1 MLFLHRIWQRLF
13 LFNMRHVVL
22 CLILC
27 SIFSVNAQKYDST
40 FSEKVQNTRDKALL
54 FLVESQID
62 SSIANKQFKGEWYG
76 TMELT
81 EPYFFIG
88 KKQNH
93 KDSNGFTV
101 SAIHNFLAEV
111 YLADTTLTYLKP
123 TLNKAFQDILTYRNG
138 QKFNFW
144 KALPPNR
151 KLKLFGEPN
160 PQPLVHRPTEYRLR
174 SRFINNAA
182 NVPEDADDT
191 SLGNL
196 ATMYHNEIFADTLPL
211 IVSEEYD
218 KFLDLKR
225 KNRNW
230 YNHLFVRYPNSGAFL
245 TWHSQEFRFW
255 FLKTPLTF
263 LSTLFIFMP
272 GSSARPKAYKPWIP
286 FGANDV
292 DVVVNSNVLTYL
304 AVSNQLD
311 KSLGKKGAI
320 AYTEFL
326 LKQPRWYNNAV
337 YYPNLYHIHYG
348 VARAYAAGVEQ
359 LAPVCQ
365 TILENIIETQ
375 NQDGSFESQDWLNKK
390 DLVQST
396 AYALHAMLDM
406 KSKGMTIEN
415 ERIERAIKFL
425 IEKSLSENNGIK
437 WEGGIFFSGGTA
449 LRNIL
454 VWKSDAY
461 TTALIANS
469 LTKYLKITQK

>member
-1 MLFLHRIWQRLF
+1 M
-13 LFNMRHVVL
+13 
-22 CLILC
+22 
-27 SIFSVNAQKYDST
+27 
-40 FSEKVQNTRDKALL
+40 
-54 FLVESQID
+54 
-62 SSIANKQFKGEWYG
+62 
-76 TMELT
+76 
-81 EPYFFIG
+81 
-88 KKQNH
+88 
-93 KDSNGFTV
+93 
-101 SAIHNFLAEV
+101 AEV
-111 YLADTTLTYLKP
+111 YLADTTLIYLKP
-123 TLNKAFQDILTYRNG
+123 ILTKAFQDILTYRNG

-160 PQPLVHRPTEYRLR
+160 PQLLVHRPTEYRLR

-196 ATMYHNEIFADTLPL
+196 ATMYHNQIFADTLPL
-211 IVSEEYD
+211 IASEEYD
-218 KFLDLKR
+218 KFLDLNR

-245 TWHSQEFRFW
+245 TWHSQEFGFW
-255 FLKTPLTF
+255 LLKTPLTF
-263 LSTLFIFMP
+263 LSTLFIFLP

-304 AVSNQLD
+304 SVSNQLD

-359 LAPVCQ
+359 LAPACQ
-365 TILENIIETQ
+365 TILENIIKTQ

-406 KSKGMTIEN
+406 KSKGMNIGN

-425 IEKSLSENNGIK
+425 IEKSLDENNRIK

-469 LTKYLKITQK
+469 LTKYLKMTQK

>member
-1 MLFLHRIWQRLF
+1 M
-13 LFNMRHVVL
+13 MRSKII

-27 SIFSVNAQKYDST
+27 SIFSAKAQRIDTSFIENVKDFRNNAL
-40 FSEKVQNTRDKALL
+40 R
-54 FLVESQID
+54 FLIESQID

-88 KKQNH
+88 KKQKH

-111 YLADTTLTYLKP
+111 YLADTTLIYLKP

-138 QKFNFW
+138 QRFNFW

-160 PQPLVHRPTEYRLR
+160 PQPLVHRPTEYLLR

-196 ATMYHNEIFADTLPL
+196 ASMYHNKIFGDTLPL
-211 IVSEEYD
+211 IASEEYD
-218 KFLDLKR
+218 KFLDLNR

-245 TWHSQEFRFW
+245 TWHSQEYRFW

-263 LSTLFIFMP
+263 LSTLFIFIP

-311 KSLGKKGAI
+311 KSRGKKGAI
-320 AYTEFL
+320 DYTDFL

-359 LAPVCQ
+359 LAPACQ
-365 TILENIIETQ
+365 TILDNIIKTQ
-375 NQDGSFESQDWLNKK
+375 NQDGSFESQDWLNNK

-396 AYALHAMLDM
+396 AYALHAMLDL

-425 IEKSLSENNGIK
+425 IEKSLHENNGIK

-469 LTKYLKITQK
+469 LTKYLKMTQK

>member
-1 MLFLHRIWQRLF
+1 MKYT
-13 LFNMRHVVL
+13 VL
-22 CLILC
+22 YLILC
-27 SIFSVNAQKYDST
+27 STFSVNAQKYDSS
-40 FSEKVQNTRDKALL
+40 FLEKVKNTRDKALR

-88 KKQNH
+88 KKQKH

-111 YLADTTLTYLKP
+111 YLADTTLIYLKP

-138 QKFNFW
+138 QRFNFW

-196 ATMYHNEIFADTLPL
+196 ATMYHNQIFADTLPL
-211 IVSEEYD
+211 LVSEEYD
-218 KFLDLKR
+218 KFLDLNR

-255 FLKTPLTF
+255 LLKTPLTF
-263 LSTLFIFMP
+263 LSTFFIFMP

-304 AVSNQLD
+304 AISNQLD

-359 LAPVCQ
+359 LAPACQ

-396 AYALHAMLDM
+396 AYALHAMLDL
-406 KSKGMTIEN
+406 KSKGMNVEN
-415 ERIERAIKFL
+415 DRIERTIKFL
-425 IEKSLSENNGIK
+425 IEKSLSESNGIK

-469 LTKYLKITQK
+469 LTKYLKMTQK